1 MNLWTNEMKMKRPK
15 KKMAPS
21 KLTNQE
27 EECKTQN
34 LEKILNLEKKTVVKS
49 NFDALCVSAM

>member
-1 MNLWTNEMKMKRPK
+1 MNLKWTNEMKMKRPK

-34 LEKILNLEKKTVVKS
+34 LEKILNLEKKNCS
-49 NFDALCVSAM
+49 EI

>member
-1 MNLWTNEMKMKRPK
+1 MKMKRPK

-27 EECKTQN
+27 GECKTQN
-34 LEKILNLEKKTVVKS
+34 LEKNSKSRKKTVVKS